1 MMSDIQFSF
10 ATHADLA
17 EAMCK
22 LAESGKVVYA
32 ALFYEDARALLK
44 ELAYFDEVTFGNID
58 IEDPQWG
65 GYKREYYVYVD
76 DEYNVGVEPAWREKE
91 GTDKGIYLG
100 ASGCIVLIHSAAN
113 SKIIEAMK
121 DSDCAEFDIDIDADC
136 YGCCEYCPM
145 FDDDDDDEDFDDDYE
160 DLIGNVFANLAEV
173 LASAIFLGSLTE

>member
-1 MMSDIQFSF
+1 MIFSLVLLR
-10 ATHADLA
+10 TQTLQKQCVDWQKV
-17 EAMCK
+17 EK
-22 LAESGKVVYA
+22 LCTQT
-32 ALFYEDARALLK
+32 LFYEDARALLK
-44 ELAYFDEVTFGNID
+44 ELAYFDEVTFENID

-100 ASGCIVLIHSAAN
+100 ASGCIVLIHSDAN

-136 YGCCEYCPM
+136 DGSCECCEM

-160 DLIGNVFANLAEV
+160 DFIGNVIDNFAEI
-173 LASAIFLGSLTE
+173 LASAIFIGSLTE

>member
-17 EAMCK
+17 EAMCR

-91 GTDKGIYLG
+91 GTDKESFIAKMQIARETLNGSVKTKPVKVGSKQLDSTNSSIKVNSDLNL
-100 ASGCIVLIHSAAN
+100 SNKSITETKLDSAGSAIKNN
-113 SKIIEAMK
+113 SKVL
-121 DSDCAEFDIDIDADC
+121 SDAD
-136 YGCCEYCPM
+136 YEYL
-145 FDDDDDDEDFDDDYE
+145 
-160 DLIGNVFANLAEV
+160 LINKIIV
-173 LASAIFLGSLTE
+173 

>member
-17 EAMCK
+17 EAMCR

-100 ASGCIVLIHSAAN
+100 ASGCIVLIHSDAN

-136 YGCCEYCPM
+136 DGCCECCEM
-145 FDDDDDDEDFDDDYE
+145 FDDDYE
-160 DLIGNVFANLAEV
+160 DLIGNVIDNFAEI